1 MANIKQVN
9 INDTLYDIEALKA
22 TQDGSGN
29 VIADTY
35 ATKGDVSKVEQKA
48 AITTDGEYPVILSAT
63 TDTTAI
69 TDAVNKTSTLKYNPS
84 TGVLTAPT
92 FQGGLTTNG
101 GNIILDSVNYSATL
115 PSSASDG
122 QLFFLDGDPF
132 PIPAGGTKGQIL
144 IKNST
149 TDGDYS
155 WTTPP
160 YLSTSGG
167 TVSGTVVATTFTGN
181 LNGNATTA
189 TNATTAAAC
198 TGNSA
203 TATNATNA
211 SKIYSSASTSK
222 AYILGT
228 TTASSANHATVYNAS
243 VYTSGSVLYGAAW
256 NDYAEYRIC
265 NDNFI
270 PGQVVCENGDD
281 TLSISTRRMQ
291 PGANIISDTFG
302 FAIGE
307 TENAKCPIA
316 VSGRVLAYTYES
328 REEFKPG
335 EAVCAGPN
343 GTVSHMTREE
353 IREYPE
359 CIIGTVSAIP
369 EYDTWGENN
378 ILVNNRIWIKI

>member
-1 MANIKQVN
+1 MANIKQIN
-9 INDTLYDIEALKA
+9 INDVVYDIQGL
-22 TQDGSGN
+22 
-29 VIADTY
+29 
-35 ATKGDVSKVEQKA
+35 VEQKA
-48 AITTDGEYPVILSAT
+48 AITTAGEYPVILGMNT
-63 TDTTAI
+63 ETTAV
-69 TDAVNKTSTLKYNPS
+69 TGSVNKTSTLKYNPS
-84 TGVLTAPT
+84 TKVLTAPT
-92 FQGGLTTNG
+92 FKGGLTTNG
-101 GNIILDSVNYSATL
+101 SNIILKESNNYSTAL
-115 PSSASDG
+115 PSGAVEG
-122 QLFFLDGDPF
+122 QLFFLDGDPS
-132 PIPAGGTKGQIL
+132 PIPAGGTTGQIL
-144 IKNST
+144 IKNSS

-155 WTTPP
+155 WKAPP
-160 YLSTSGG
+160 YLSSSGG
-167 TVSGTVVATTFTGN
+167 TVSGTVVATAFTGA

-189 TNATTAAAC
+189 TNATHADTAD
-198 TGNSA
+198 SA
-203 TATNATNA
+203 TDATNA

-281 TLSISTRRMQ
+281 TLSISTKRMQ
-291 PGANIISDTFG
+291 PGANVISDTFG

-316 VSGRVLAYTYES
+316 VSGRVLAYTYEP
-328 REEFKPG
+328 RESFKPG
-335 EAVCAGPN
+335 EAVCAGPD